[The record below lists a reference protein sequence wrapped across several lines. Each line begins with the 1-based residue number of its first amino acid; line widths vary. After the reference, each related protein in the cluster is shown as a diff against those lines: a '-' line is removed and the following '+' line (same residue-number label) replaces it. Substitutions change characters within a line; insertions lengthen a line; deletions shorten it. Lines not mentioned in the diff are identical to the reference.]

1 VAAGQHR
8 LLPPRSSV
16 VASASASQRGRGRLR
31 RSCVKK
37 CVIWFTVSMDVV
49 QVGGSTVRKR
59 DDDKVTVKFFF
70 GKVITV
76 SAREVTRKTGLN

>member
-1 VAAGQHR
+1 
-8 LLPPRSSV
+8 
-16 VASASASQRGRGRLR
+16 
-31 RSCVKK
+31 
-37 CVIWFTVSMDVV
+37 MDVV